1 MGRFRLGIS
10 ANNSFPR
17 STRRGQKRGMI
28 ETLQIVLPIFAIIA
42 LGAAAAAIGLL
53 NDRVA
58 DGLSEFVFV
67 IAIPVLLFRTLAT
80 APLPEAQPWGY
91 WTAYFSALAIVWWMT
106 AMLSSRIF
114 GMSGQ
119 EVPILSFATVQSN
132 TVFVGI
138 PLILRSFGE
147 AGAVPMFLLI
157 AIHLPLAMTAA
168 TLMIERSEGGAAAQL
183 PAMARK
189 MLLHPIIIGILA
201 GVAYRLTGLPL
212 PAFAGSTMKLL
223 SDAALPTA
231 LFALGMTLRRY
242 GFDAPVRIL
251 GVVAFLKLLVQP
263 AIVYLLAFHLL
274 PMPPVWAAVA
284 VLFAACPCGV
294 NAYLLATRYKVGVA
308 LTSSALAATTAL
320 AVVTT
325 TFWVW
330 LVSGVK

>member
-1 MGRFRLGIS
+1 M
-10 ANNSFPR
+10 
-17 STRRGQKRGMI
+17 
-28 ETLQIVLPIFAIIA
+28 
-42 LGAAAAAIGLL
+42 GLL
-53 NDRVA
+53 
-58 DGLSEFVFV
+58 G
-67 IAIPVLLFRTLAT
+67 
-80 APLPEAQPWGY
+80 
-91 WTAYFSALAIVWWMT
+91 AYFSALALVWWTT
-106 AMLSSRIF
+106 ALLATRIF

-119 EVPILSFATVQSN
+119 EVPILGFATVQSN

-138 PLILRSFGE
+138 PLILRTFGD

-157 AIHLPLAMTAA
+157 AVHLPLAMTAA
-168 TLMIERSEGGAAAQL
+168 TLLIERSEGGAAAQL

-189 MLLHPIIIGILA
+189 MLLHPIIVGILA
-201 GVAYRLTGLPL
+201 GVAYRLTGLPI
-212 PAFAGSTMKLL
+212 PTFAGATMKLL

-242 GFDAPVRIL
+242 GLDAPIRIL
-251 GVVAFLKLLVQP
+251 GTVAALKLMVQP
-263 AIVYLLAFHLL
+263 AIVYLLAFHVL

-294 NAYLLATRYKVGVA
+294 NAYLLATRYKTGVA

-330 LVSGVK
+330 LVSAVK